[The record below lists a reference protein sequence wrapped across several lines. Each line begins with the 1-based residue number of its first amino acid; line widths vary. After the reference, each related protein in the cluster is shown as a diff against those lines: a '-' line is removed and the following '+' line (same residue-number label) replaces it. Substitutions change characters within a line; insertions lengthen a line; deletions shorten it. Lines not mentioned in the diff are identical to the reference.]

1 MRVYVGTF
9 DEEEAEEVA
18 DDLRKAGIK
27 VELRHAID
35 LDVEGS
41 YYVEGKLSE
50 LKKKFGDK
58 FKEIEEVEEHFA
70 KAREF
75 FHEGIKTREFEEKFL
90 DAVMPE
96 RKKFEEIRKFLRE
109 KTKGLKSVRDAAKVF
124 DEAAEKFGRENTEEY
139 MLQFIDEIHYMNFI
153 HSLLERNGI
162 EYKGDVMKGQ
172 IADDPLVKV
181 YVEAKGEEADEEG
194 VRYEYVVFVRKTVDV
209 YASMIDLLF
218 EVKRLEEIVNKKG
231 RYAHLLFAADLMARF
246 LDGIEGKKDLEAFM
260 DEMGEIKDEDG
271 TIFVSRA
278 AMNEIFEALEKAD
291 LIKIKKG
298 KIVRR
303 QRG

>member
-9 DEEEAEEVA
+9 DEEKAEQVA
-18 DDLRKAGIK
+18 EDLRKAGIK

-35 LDVEGS
+35 LNTEGS
-41 YYVEGKLSE
+41 YYIEGKLSE

-58 FKEIEEVEEHFA
+58 FKEIEEVEKHFA

-75 FHEGIKTREFEEKFL
+75 FHEGIKTKEFEEKFL
-90 DAVMPE
+90 NAVMPE

-109 KTKGLKSVRDAAKVF
+109 KAKGLKSVQDAAKVF
-124 DEAAEKFGRENTEEY
+124 DEVAEKFGRENTEEY
-139 MLQFIDEIHYMNFI
+139 MLQFIDEMHYMNFF

-172 IADDPLVKV
+172 IADDPFVKV
-181 YVEAKGEEADEEG
+181 YVEAKDEEADEE
-194 VRYEYVVFVRKTVDV
+194 VRYEYRVFVRKSVDV

-218 EVKRLEEIVNKKG
+218 EAKRLEEIVNNKKG

-246 LDGIEGKKDLEAFM
+246 LDRIEGKRDLDAFM
-260 DEMGEIKDEDG
+260 DEMEEIKEENG

-278 AMNEIFEALEKAD
+278 AMNEILEALEKAE

-303 QRG
+303 QRS